1 MILNPRT
8 LKCIS
13 AAGRK
18 AQELAQEGVISDAEI
33 YQRGA
38 KQKGLEWFWRPRPRQ
53 RQQPPRLHQ
62 YRQTQKHRYYPQ
74 VAVHHENCPPGTVRN
89 NTTRRCVKIGGKVY
103 NQMAKGYAL
112 PARGYAAPARG
123 YALPRRAPAPTIAQ
137 WFAPRAPVADYRYP
151 QARVPILIKETP
163 DRRGRSEEPPRMP
176 LGSAAP
182 APLGD
187 RATVLD
193 WAASNCKNA
202 IDPITGTAFVSADT
216 SALQEMIRL
225 HDRTCTLAAPLNTR
239 VAAEHKAG
247 RIMTIPGDP
256 KTPMSLDDFRALRSA
271 MRRRDP
277 AYKIP
282 GRKHAPPP
290 ANWHFYV
297 SPDQRDPEFMSI
309 AYVDAN
315 KARRTPYGTEY
326 PPDAYL
332 VDLGLVPATA
342 PPGSF
347 CSGRMI
353 VELLERLAD
362 ANRLLVPVA
371 GGWKPLAGLGFPFKR
386 SFWDHDR
393 AARISRLCK
402 DLAKALGSPL

>member
-13 AAGRK
+13 AGGRK
-18 AQELAQEGVISDAEI
+18 AQELAEKGIISDAEI
-33 YQRGA
+33 YQRKA
-38 KQKGLEWFWRPRPRQ
+38 QPKGLQWFWQQQPRQ
-53 RQQPPRLHQ
+53 RPQPQQ
-62 YRQTQKHRYYPQ
+62 YRQTQKQRYYPPAFAAPSLQ
-74 VAVHHENCPPGTVRN
+74 HNGCPPGTVRN
-89 NTTRRCVKIGGKVY
+89 NATRRCVKIGGKVY
-103 NQMAKGYAL
+103 NEL
-112 PARGYAAPARG
+112 ARGRYAAPAPQWFG
-123 YALPRRAPAPTIAQ
+123 RAPARDP
-137 WFAPRAPVADYRYP
+137 FPAPVPDYWYP
-151 QARVPILIKETP
+151 QAPAAARPRIPVLIKETP
-163 DRRGRSEEPPRMP
+163 ERMGRSEEPIRLP

-187 RATVLD
+187 RAAVLD

-202 IDPITGTAFVSADT
+202 IDPLTGTAFVSADT

-239 VAAEHKAG
+239 VSTEHKAG
-247 RIMTIPGDP
+247 RIMSIPGDP
-256 KTPMSLDDFRALRSA
+256 KTPMTLDDFRALRSA

-277 AYKIP
+277 AYRIP

-290 ANWHFYV
+290 ANWQFHV
-297 SPDQRDPEFMSI
+297 SPSPRHPEFMAL

-332 VDLGLVPATA
+332 VDLGVVPATA
-342 PPGSF
+342 PPGAF
-347 CSGRMI
+347 CSGQMI
-353 VELLERLAD
+353 VELLERLAA

-386 SFWDHDR
+386 SFWDGATR